1 MFGLR
6 LWKPLQN
13 TVMMTKT
20 TEMVMPKQRKPK
32 IGVIP
37 EPRLHFNYE
46 QSTEDP
52 RDGLT
57 LFGPLEKGKPY
68 GIRFAVVGTPDGIR
82 RFREWLSK
90 AQMPIGDP
98 AEVAR
103 PNYPGFEVAFGIPWK
118 PKPEF

>member
-1 MFGLR
+1 MSATAMLMFVR
-6 LWKPLQN
+6 PPRKRSRK
-13 TVMMTKT
+13 TARMMTKT
-20 TEMVMPKQRKPK
+20 TEMVMPRRRKPK
-32 IGVIP
+32 VAVIP
-37 EPRLHFNYE
+37 EPRLLFNYE

-90 AQMPIGDP
+90 AQMPIGDL

-103 PNYPGFEVAFGIPWK
+103 P
-118 PKPEF
+118 